1 MLWRVTGDLPYDRLS
16 LVPGWETTGAGQED
30 WRANPGRCTR
40 AGQDTKANGR
50 LRQGLICGPK
60 AGPSQTAGTC
70 HRMATSQEI
79 PVGKVVTEVGSD
91 LNGHRG
97 KFLAL
102 LKDPSVSQI
111 IVEHRD
117 RFVRSATEYV
127 EAALQPTPGSWLSW
141 TQPSESTW

>member
-1 MLWRVTGDLPYDRLS
+1 
-16 LVPGWETTGAGQED
+16 
-30 WRANPGRCTR
+30 
-40 AGQDTKANGR
+40 
-50 LRQGLICGPK
+50 
-60 AGPSQTAGTC
+60 
-70 HRMATSQEI
+70 MATSQEI